1 MDSNSPNRKPYSGG
15 AFWNSSDPMPLAAP
29 ESPTAPEPPENT
41 IGSRQPSTA
50 APETSTPFQ
59 RAEDSKTDGIHP
71 VITPQNKNTFSVKKA
86 GIIIGAAA
94 AVVVIAVA
102 VILILTL
109 PKQGSG
115 QAAPTATMPATMP
128 ATNPPQTA
136 AFGSSDSTTSPEP
149 FAAAE
154 EITTRYE
161 PEPTAA
167 PTQPPTDP
175 PKPVDAQVEFET
187 QKRDVQNATYFSSAS
202 ASSVLGDQQ
211 GHNYSPSNV
220 LRNDGTCW
228 CEDASG
234 YGEGEWIQL
243 DLPDVQKV
251 SGLRIINGYAGTAKQ
266 YDYNSKISNLTI
278 SFSDGS
284 STTISLN
291 VFNTA
296 SRKTVQTVRFSR
308 PVETEYVKLTINS
321 VTAGDCEDTCLTF
334 VEPF

>member
-15 AFWNSSDPMPLAAP
+15 AFWNSSDPMPTAAP
-29 ESPTAPEPPENT
+29 ESPTAPPEPPENT

-115 QAAPTATMPATMP
+115 QAAPTATMPAT
-128 ATNPPQTA
+128 NPPQTS